1 MEIFF
6 ADDSIQQT
14 CYRESLGVLI
24 GVGGI
29 LVEEAAVR
37 PLADAMDAI
46 AKAFGLPK
54 GEEFKW
60 SPRKGSWIREHLHD
74 LRGECYGQVLEAA
87 HSHRVKAIIICND
100 TARTADSKEAA
111 YQRCLD
117 YLFERL
123 SMNLENR
130 EAHAIMVADRPGGGK
145 VQEDEFLAY
154 FLQRVRDGTDYV
166 PPDRLLLNVL
176 TTPSEMIRHLQLAD
190 LVTGI
195 TTAIVAGLDKYAGPL
210 FPLVQRLFITNR
222 PGGIAGTG
230 LKIAPDSTRGDSLV
244 NLYHWVL
251 GERFLH
257 KGGGAVAYRLP
268 AGGYPFEKDGFVAFK

>member
-6 ADDSIQQT
+6 ADDSIQRA
-14 CYRESLGVLI
+14 CKRESLGALI

-29 LVEEAAVR
+29 LVEESEIR
-37 PLADAMDAI
+37 PLADALDGI
-46 AKAFGLPK
+46 AESFGLPR

-60 SPRKGSWIREHLHD
+60 SPQRGSWIRD
-74 LRGECYGQVLEAA
+74 NLRDHRGKCYGLVLEAA
-87 HSHRVKAIIICND
+87 HTHRVKAIVICND
-100 TARTADSKEAA
+100 TSRTADNKDQA

-123 SMNLENR
+123 SMNLEDRN
-130 EAHAIMVADRPGGGK
+130 AHAIMVADRPGGGK
-145 VQEDEFLAY
+145 VQEDEFLSY
-154 FLQRVRDGTDYV
+154 FLRRVREGTSYV
-166 PPDRLLLNVL
+166 LPNRLLLNVL

-190 LVTGI
+190 LVTGV
-195 TTAIVAGLDKYAGPL
+195 TTAMVAGFDTYARPL
-210 FPLVQRLFITNR
+210 FPLVRRLFITNR

-251 GERFLH
+251 QEDFLH
-257 KGGGAVAYRLP
+257 KGGGAVAYKLP
-268 AGGYPFEKDGFVAFK
+268 ARGFPFEKNGFVAFA